1 MMKGD
6 FTVSNKQI
14 FAAVEVAD
22 HEVRLVVGEFFNT
35 RFNIIK
41 VEKVPCFGLSF
52 NEIEN
57 PTEVTQAIRTAADNA
72 KKMIGADIKKVI
84 LSMPSYRFRKFTV
97 RSTVDIKGIDQC
109 VTIQDVREAVKKA
122 QNAKLDESYALIQ
135 ALCIKYTVNGV
146 SSRRI
151 PLGEHCTQMSVDI
164 DLLCA
169 DRKLS
174 FDLVSCVENAG
185 LNVLDIFPDVYA
197 AGKEAALF
205 EQKTDSQV
213 IILKIERSITTLG
226 LAKNGRLATAA
237 VMPAGIGAIASS
249 VCDTY
254 GISSDT
260 AVELMKYSARLD
272 QKVCSTN
279 PVYIWADGKETK
291 TINEQQLVDCLA
303 PNIDLWL
310 NSIEKTCVPILQAGE
325 TTVMITGEGGETQG
339 LCELVQKRLGVET
352 TCYIPETLGGRNAGL
367 TACLGLFYA
376 YQDKLPIEGSI
387 DDSLDMDAFTKA
399 VSYREKSSKKQEN
412 GKEDTLT
419 NKLKGLFLEG
429 KK

>member
-1 MMKGD
+1 
-6 FTVSNKQI
+6 
-14 FAAVEVAD
+14 
-22 HEVRLVVGEFFNT
+22 
-35 RFNIIK
+35 